1 MTHVFISKWLILL
14 SLLLSFFIKELEG
27 SEAKKDSSKGPLFGE
42 LRTETTESTYL
53 LNSVQKLRFPFAD
66 VYL

>member
-1 MTHVFISKWLILL
+1 M
-14 SLLLSFFIKELEG
+14 EG
-27 SEAKKDSSKGPLFGE
+27 SEANKVSSKGPLLGE

>member
-1 MTHVFISKWLILL
+1 MIHAFISKWLILL
-14 SLLLSFFIKELEG
+14 SLLLFFIKELEG
-27 SEAKKDSSKGPLFGE
+27 SEANKVSSKGPLLVE

>member
-1 MTHVFISKWLILL
+1 MEW
-14 SLLLSFFIKELEG
+14 